1 MARRSTRQTR
11 APNRFGFEEEPVQSE
26 IPNQPVNQANEQEAE
41 SDHTVASE
49 SVNNARE
56 SSQQTTVIN
65 SKSLEGSNSVS
76 CPPPP
81 KRRGHKAGVE
91 CFICHEMGHYSW
103 YCPQKVKSKQVQP
116 TASLPS
122 VPGPKSSKSPNSGSV
137 SLTSPPVGQSHL
149 NHVQVE
155 TKGKVMNLEQAE
167 EQNPQEE
174 TNPQ

>member
-1 MARRSTRQTR
+1 VSKKTNSPAQYYQRVSQYSNGFGSTSRSTM
-11 APNRFGFEEEPVQSE
+11 S
-26 IPNQPVNQANEQEAE
+26 
-41 SDHTVASE
+41 
-49 SVNNARE
+49 E